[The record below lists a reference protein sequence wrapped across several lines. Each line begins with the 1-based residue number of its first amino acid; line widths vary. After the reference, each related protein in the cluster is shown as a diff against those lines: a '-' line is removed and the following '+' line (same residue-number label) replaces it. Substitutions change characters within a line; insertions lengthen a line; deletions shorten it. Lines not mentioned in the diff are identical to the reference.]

1 MPAAAIAGGTYHL
14 LDVVRETVE
23 AGVPLVD
30 AVRAASW
37 TPAGVLG
44 LDDRGGLVAGR
55 RADVVVTDA
64 DLRVREVL
72 RAGDPVDLDL

>member
-1 MPAAAIAGGTYHL
+1 M
-14 LDVVRETVE
+14 RETVE
-23 AGVPLVD
+23 AGVPLFD

-44 LDDRGGLVAGR
+44 LDDRGGLVAGL
-55 RADVVVTDA
+55 RADVVVTDG

-72 RAGDPVDLDL
+72 RGGESVDLSV